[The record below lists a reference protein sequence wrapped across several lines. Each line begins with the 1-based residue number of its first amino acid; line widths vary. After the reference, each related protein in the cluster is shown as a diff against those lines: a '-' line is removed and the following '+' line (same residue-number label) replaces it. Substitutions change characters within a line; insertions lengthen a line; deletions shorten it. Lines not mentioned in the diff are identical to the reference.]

1 MESVSK
7 YFGFLDI
14 EVLGIQNQC
23 IDTERSRRFD
33 VMHCVDGPLLDSTY
47 AISKE
52 GAPSTSFQAL
62 DVYLEK

>member
-1 MESVSK
+1 
-7 YFGFLDI
+7 
-14 EVLGIQNQC
+14 VLGIQNQC